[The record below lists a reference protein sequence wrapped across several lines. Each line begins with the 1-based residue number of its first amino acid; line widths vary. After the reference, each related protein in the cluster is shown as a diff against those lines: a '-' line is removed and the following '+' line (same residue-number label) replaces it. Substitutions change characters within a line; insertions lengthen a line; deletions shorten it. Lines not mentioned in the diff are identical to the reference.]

1 MKKRIMALLLMF
13 VMTVGLLAGC
23 TPATPTETTAGNEE
37 TKAPAATEGT
47 TEGATE
53 APEVSAYPLVNEPI
67 TIKEAVVD
75 RDMTNPERLV
85 YERMA
90 ELTGINV
97 ELISID
103 KDQFNVYL
111 ASNDWPDMFMEG
123 LTASNLYEYGVLGQM
138 LVNYQDYLDIMP
150 NLTQAMEDYPDMYKI
165 SVQED
170 GGIYALP
177 RVEYTNGLTM
187 SRLHYSSDFLEKNNL
202 EEPTTLEEFYDLLVK
217 CRDLNNGAAPL
228 TVSLKSGKEYAAAVI
243 FPAFGE
249 YPVLDYCVGSDGVI
263 VDSYTTEQYREY
275 LKYMNKLYEEGLLH
289 KEYNTL
295 DNNAILGLIQEGTG
309 IFWAECA
316 TSVTAEM
323 FSDGELHIGTLSP
336 LVMNEGD
343 TPECRAVKPVK
354 NERSF
359 AINANSPYVEEICKW
374 VDIAFA
380 TEEVAEGTGLY
391 GRAFTYGPEGET
403 FFLNEDGTYTATYP
417 DGTEGITTQWRYD
430 NVVIGQYGLCDMREY
445 LSALTGSV
453 GIRTFGYKEKVAP
466 YCTMPTYPDVV
477 HTAEEQETLD
487 QYSTEQDSYKK
498 SMCHKFIMGVE
509 DIDDDAVWQ
518 KYLDTMK
525 SYHTDELVAVKQAA
539 YNRYMAN

>member
-67 TIKEAVVD
+67 TIKVAVVD

-187 SRLHYSSDFLEKNNL
+187 SR
-202 EEPTTLEEFYDLLVK
+202 
-217 CRDLNNGAAPL
+217 C
-228 TVSLKSGKEYAAAVI
+228 
-243 FPAFGE
+243 
-249 YPVLDYCVGSDGVI
+249 C
-263 VDSYTTEQYREY
+263 
-275 LKYMNKLYEEGLLH
+275 
-289 KEYNTL
+289 
-295 DNNAILGLIQEGTG
+295 
-309 IFWAECA
+309 
-316 TSVTAEM
+316 
-323 FSDGELHIGTLSP
+323 
-336 LVMNEGD
+336 
-343 TPECRAVKPVK
+343 
-354 NERSF
+354 
-359 AINANSPYVEEICKW
+359 
-374 VDIAFA
+374 
-380 TEEVAEGTGLY
+380 
-391 GRAFTYGPEGET
+391 
-403 FFLNEDGTYTATYP
+403 
-417 DGTEGITTQWRYD
+417 
-430 NVVIGQYGLCDMREY
+430 
-445 LSALTGSV
+445 
-453 GIRTFGYKEKVAP
+453 
-466 YCTMPTYPDVV
+466 
-477 HTAEEQETLD
+477 
-487 QYSTEQDSYKK
+487 
-498 SMCHKFIMGVE
+498 
-509 DIDDDAVWQ
+509 
-518 KYLDTMK
+518 
-525 SYHTDELVAVKQAA
+525 
-539 YNRYMAN
+539 